1 MPLLSGLLSTG
12 LPLAVLLAVTGTILL
27 AVGTHVQQ
35 REVLRL
41 VPHGGTPGPRLLL
54 TAPLWLLGGA
64 LIGLETV
71 ANVAAL
77 GMAPVAIIQPV
88 GTLSLVVAVLLT
100 AMTTRTPPSG
110 AVLGAVLLVV
120 SSVTVFVTVA
130 AQHMDP
136 APAPGPG
143 VVLLALGLPALAGAG
158 MVVARSGT
166 GHMARVVAAG
176 VLFGCVASGAH
187 VVASR
192 LLTGDGLDPAAWT
205 VLAGLAPASA
215 AGVWLVQTAYA
226 SGSAASVLAGLTVID
241 PLTAIAVGGLV
252 LGEARPVPLGSAVL
266 LLVSAACALRGVHVL
281 VHRGTG
287 TRAPASSP
295 VPQAADSTM
304 EGARGEGVPAP
315 S

>member
-1 MPLLSGLLSTG
+1 M
-12 LPLAVLLAVTGTILL
+12 
-27 AVGTHVQQ
+27 Q

-41 VPHGGTPGPRLLL
+41 APHGSTPGPRSLL

-64 LIGLETV
+64 LVGLETV

-77 GMAPVAIIQPV
+77 GLAPVAIIQPV
-88 GTLSLVVAVLLT
+88 GTLSLI
-100 AMTTRTPPSG
+100 
-110 AVLGAVLLVV
+110 
-120 SSVTVFVTVA
+120 
-130 AQHMDP
+130 
-136 APAPGPG
+136 
-143 VVLLALGLPALAGAG
+143 
-158 MVVARSGT
+158 
-166 GHMARVVAAG
+166 
-176 VLFGCVASGAH
+176 
-187 VVASR
+187 VASR
-192 LLTGDGLDPAAWT
+192 LLVGDGLDPAAWT

-215 AGVWLVQTAYA
+215 AGVWLVQTAHA

-252 LGEARPVPLGSAVL
+252 LGEARPVPVASAIL
-266 LLVSAACALRGVHVL
+266 LLVSAVAALRGVHVL

-295 VPQAADSTM
+295 APRAADSTM

>member
-1 MPLLSGLLSTG
+1 MPLLSDLLSTG

-27 AVGTHVQQ
+27 AVGT
-35 REVLRL
+35 
-41 VPHGGTPGPRLLL
+41 
-54 TAPLWLLGGA
+54 
-64 LIGLETV
+64 
-71 ANVAAL
+71 
-77 GMAPVAIIQPV
+77 
-88 GTLSLVVAVLLT
+88 LSLI
-100 AMTTRTPPSG
+100 
-110 AVLGAVLLVV
+110 
-120 SSVTVFVTVA
+120 
-130 AQHMDP
+130 
-136 APAPGPG
+136 
-143 VVLLALGLPALAGAG
+143 
-158 MVVARSGT
+158 
-166 GHMARVVAAG
+166 
-176 VLFGCVASGAH
+176 
-187 VVASR
+187 VASR

-215 AGVWLVQTAYA
+215 AGVWLVQTAHA

-252 LGEARPVPLGSAVL
+252 LGEARPMPVASALL
-266 LLVSAACALRGVHVL
+266 LLVSAAAALQGVHVL